1 MTDLSIALVKVGAMQ
16 PFAVETINLSRTFG
30 AIHAVAGLNLQVPA
44 GRIYGL
50 VGPDGA
56 GKTTTLRMLC
66 GALRLGGGQATV
78 LGIDVAR
85 DPEAVR
91 RRLGYMP
98 QRFSLY
104 GDLTVREN
112 LRFFADAY
120 GVPRAQQ
127 PALFERLLGFSQLG
141 PFQGRRAD
149 ALSGGMKQ
157 KLALACTLIHK
168 PAVLL
173 LDEPTTGVDPVSR
186 REFWDILRDAVS
198 QDGMTVLVSTPYMDE
213 ADRCHVVGFMR
224 GGALMAS
231 GSPRELQRLV
241 PGLVLEV
248 QARPLHAAQE
258 RLRAMPGVRE
268 VQVFG
273 DRLHL
278 FADAALPAGAL
289 EHQLEGS
296 GVVLAAVRPIQPTME
311 DVFMFLQGRKAPA
324 A

>member
-1 MTDLSIALVKVGAMQ
+1 MQ
-16 PFAVETINLSRTFG
+16 EAIEITNLSRSFG
-30 AIHAVAGLNLQVPA
+30 PIHAVNGLSMRVPA

-56 GKTTTLRMLC
+56 GKTTTLRLLC
-66 GALRLGGGQATV
+66 GALLPTSGQASV
-78 LGIDVAR
+78 MGIDVAR

-91 RRLGYMP
+91 RQIGYMP

-112 LRFFADAY
+112 MRFFADVY
-120 GVPRAQQ
+120 GVPRASQ
-127 PALFERLLGFSQLG
+127 PALIERLLGFSRLA

-157 KLALACTLIHK
+157 KLALACALIHK
-168 PAVLL
+168 PAVLM

-186 REFWDILRDAVS
+186 REFWDILRDTVQ

-213 ADRCHVVGFMR
+213 ADRCHSVGFMR
-224 GGALMAS
+224 AGALMAS

-241 PGLVLEV
+241 PGVVLEL
-248 QARPLHAAQE
+248 QAAPLHAAQAA
-258 RLRAMPGVRE
+258 LAGLPGLRE

-273 DRLHL
+273 DRLHIV
-278 FADAALPAGAL
+278 ADAAPPAEAL
-289 EHQLEGS
+289 RAR
-296 GVVLAAVRPIQPTME
+296 LAAGGATLASVRPVQPTME
-311 DVFMFLQGRKAPA
+311 DVFMFLQSQTA
-324 A
+324 